1 MTYNNSLQGRFV
13 LGKHTP
19 VILLLLSLV
28 AWGVGVFA
36 VPVVPV
42 QKWAGFDFCQVGSLL
57 ANVVSLACCVLSA
70 FMLNSLYLSERR
82 IHWLTAL
89 YTWIVSLSLFAHG
102 NMVWAVSAL
111 LFMVLL
117 TMLFMCQPASRIEGS
132 LFAAFSVLG
141 LASLLLPQFLLLLP
155 LGVVYMLSVNIMS
168 LKWFMAAL
176 LGFAAPFWLVYG
188 TVYVYPAA
196 EIILHPFNE
205 AIGGLLTLS
214 VAEPRPIRLLLTLM
228 ELGIIL
234 PAIVLFVGSS
244 VPGKP
249 LLRRRLSF
257 VMLTSVWLLILSW
270 LYAGDFEFF
279 YMWRTPLIAIMA
291 SYLFTLKVTKV
302 ANIYFVFINI
312 LWLAVAAFSI
322 WQI

>member
-1 MTYNNSLQGRFV
+1 MQGRFV
-13 LGKHTP
+13 SGKHTP

-28 AWGVGVFA
+28 AWVVGVFA
-36 VPVVPV
+36 VPAV
-42 QKWAGFDFCQVGSLL
+42 QVQEWAAIDLCSTGSLM
-57 ANVVSLACCVLSA
+57 ANVMSLTCYVLSA
-70 FMLNSLYLSERR
+70 FMLSSLYLSERR

-89 YTWIVSLSLFAHG
+89 YIWIVSLSLFAHS

-117 TMLFMCQPASRIEGS
+117 TMLFMCQPSSRIEGS
-132 LFAAFSVLG
+132 LFVAFALLG
-141 LASLLLPQFLLLLP
+141 VASLLLPQFLLLIP

-168 LKWFMAAL
+168 LKSFLAAL

-205 AIGGLLTLS
+205 GIGGLLTLS

-234 PAIVLFVGSS
+234 PAAVLFVGSS

-257 VMLTSVWLLILSW
+257 VMLASVWMLILSW
-270 LYAGDFEFF
+270 LYEEYFGLF
-279 YMWRTPLIAIMA
+279 YMWRIPLTAIIA

-302 ANIYFVFINI
+302 TNIYFVFINI
-312 LWLAVAAFSI
+312 LWLAVAALSI

>member
-13 LGKHTP
+13 SGKHTP
-19 VILLLLSLV
+19 VILLLLSLG

>member
-36 VPVVPV
+36 IPVVPV
-42 QKWAGFDFCQVGSLL
+42 QKWVGFDFCQVGSLL

-89 YTWIVSLSLFAHG
+89 YIWIVSLSLFAHG

-155 LGVVYMLSVNIMS
+155 LGVVYMLSVNIMGP
-168 LKWFMAAL
+168 KWFMAAL

-270 LYAGDFEFF
+270 LYAGNFELF

>member
-1 MTYNNSLQGRFV
+1 MQGRFV
-13 LGKHTP
+13 SGKHTP
-19 VILLLLSLV
+19 VILLLLSLG

-70 FMLNSLYLSERR
+70 FMLNSLYLSEKR

-89 YTWIVSLSLFAHG
+89 YAWIVSLSLFTHG

-270 LYAGDFEFF
+270 LYAGNFELF

>member
-1 MTYNNSLQGRFV
+1 MQGRFV
-13 LGKHTP
+13 SGKHTP

-42 QKWAGFDFCQVGSLL
+42 QKWAGIDFCSTGALM
-57 ANVVSLACCVLSA
+57 ANVVSLTCYVLSA
-70 FMLNSLYLSERR
+70 FMLSSLYLSERR

-89 YTWIVSLSLFAHG
+89 YIWIVSLSLFAHG

-168 LKWFMAAL
+168 PKWFMAAL

-188 TVYVYPAA
+188 TVYVYPPA

-270 LYAGDFEFF
+270 LYAGSFELF

-302 ANIYFVFINI
+302 ANIYIVFINI

>member
-1 MTYNNSLQGRFV
+1 MQGRFV
-13 LGKHTP
+13 SGKHTP

-42 QKWAGFDFCQVGSLL
+42 QKWAGIDFCSTGALM
-57 ANVVSLACCVLSA
+57 ANVVSLTCYLLSA
-70 FMLNSLYLSERR
+70 FMLSSLYLSERR

-89 YTWIVSLSLFAHG
+89 YIWIVSLSLFAHG

-168 LKWFMAAL
+168 PKWFMAAL

-188 TVYVYPAA
+188 TVYVYPPA

-270 LYAGDFEFF
+270 LYAGSFELF

-302 ANIYFVFINI
+302 ANIYIVFINI

>member
-1 MTYNNSLQGRFV
+1 MQGRFV
-13 LGKHTP
+13 SGKHTP

-42 QKWAGFDFCQVGSLL
+42 QKWAGIDFCSTGALM
-57 ANVVSLACCVLSA
+57 ANVVSLTCYVLSA
-70 FMLNSLYLSERR
+70 FMLSSLYLSERR

-89 YTWIVSLSLFAHG
+89 YIWIVSLSLFAHG

-132 LFAAFSVLG
+132 LFAAFAVLG

-168 LKWFMAAL
+168 LKSFLAAL

-188 TVYVYPAA
+188 TVYVYPSA
-196 EIILHPFNE
+196 EIILYPFNE
-205 AIGGLLTLS
+205 GIDELLTLS

-234 PAIVLFVGSS
+234 PAAVLFVGSS

-270 LYAGDFEFF
+270 LYAGSFELF

-302 ANIYFVFINI
+302 ANIYIVFINI

>member
-1 MTYNNSLQGRFV
+1 MQGRFV
-13 LGKHTP
+13 SGKHTP

-28 AWGVGVFA
+28 AWGGAVFA

-42 QKWAGFDFCQVGSLL
+42 QKWAGIDFCSIGALM
-57 ANVVSLACCVLSA
+57 ANVVSLTCYVLSA
-70 FMLNSLYLSERR
+70 FMLSSLYLSERR

-89 YTWIVSLSLFAHG
+89 YIWIVSLSLFAHG

-168 LKWFMAAL
+168 PKWFMAAL

-188 TVYVYPAA
+188 TVYVYPPA

-270 LYAGDFEFF
+270 LYAGNFELF

-302 ANIYFVFINI
+302 ANIYIVFINI

>member
-1 MTYNNSLQGRFV
+1 LTYNNSLQGRFV
-13 LGKHTP
+13 SGKHTP

-28 AWGVGVFA
+28 AGVVGVFA
-36 VPVVPV
+36 VSAV
-42 QKWAGFDFCQVGSLL
+42 QVQEWAGIDLCSIGPLM
-57 ANVVSLACCVLSA
+57 ANVVSLTCYVLSA
-70 FMLNSLYLSERR
+70 FLLSSLYLSERR

-89 YTWIVSLSLFAHG
+89 YLWIVSLSLFAHG
-102 NMVWAVSAL
+102 NMIWAVSAL

-117 TMLFMCQPASRIEGS
+117 TVLFMCQPASRIEGS
-132 LFAAFSVLG
+132 LFAAFALLG
-141 LASLLLPQFLLLLP
+141 VASLLLPQFLLLIP

-168 LKWFMAAL
+168 LKSFLAAL

-196 EIILHPFNE
+196 EMILYPFNE
-205 AIGGLLTLS
+205 GIGGLLALS
-214 VAEPRPIRLLLTLM
+214 VAEPLPVRLLLTLM
-228 ELGIIL
+228 ELGVIL
-234 PAIVLFVGSS
+234 PAAVLFVGSS

-257 VMLTSVWLLILSW
+257 VMLASVWLLILSW
-270 LYAGDFEFF
+270 LYEEDFELF
-279 YMWRTPLIAIMA
+279 YMWRIPLTAIMA

-302 ANIYFVFINI
+302 TNIYFVFINI
-312 LWLAVAAFSI
+312 LWLAVAALSI

>member
-1 MTYNNSLQGRFV
+1 MQGRFV
-13 LGKHTP
+13 SGKHTP

-28 AWGVGVFA
+28 AWVVGVFA
-36 VPVVPV
+36 VPAV
-42 QKWAGFDFCQVGSLL
+42 QVQEWAAIDLCSTGSLM
-57 ANVVSLACCVLSA
+57 ANVMSLTCYVLSA
-70 FMLNSLYLSERR
+70 FMLSSLYLSERR

-89 YTWIVSLSLFAHG
+89 YIWIVSLSLFAHS

-117 TMLFMCQPASRIEGS
+117 TMLFMCQPSSRIEGS
-132 LFAAFSVLG
+132 LFVAFALLG
-141 LASLLLPQFLLLLP
+141 VASLLLPQFLLLIP

-168 LKWFMAAL
+168 LKSFFAAL

-205 AIGGLLTLS
+205 GIGGLLTLS

-234 PAIVLFVGSS
+234 PAAVLFVGSS

-257 VMLTSVWLLILSW
+257 VMLASVWMLILSW
-270 LYAGDFEFF
+270 LYEEYFGLF
-279 YMWRTPLIAIMA
+279 YMWRIPLTAIIA

-302 ANIYFVFINI
+302 TNIYFVFINI
-312 LWLAVAAFSI
+312 LWLAVAALSI